1 MSELTALFRKRI
13 GLSGD
18 EPIAWDSLPSAL
30 AQMAIT
36 IPFENFGIIRNRIND
51 ISERNLIQKIIFNR
65 EGGLCYELN
74 PLLYLVLIDNGFDAV
89 LTRGVVYN
97 HASRT
102 YMSLGRTHVTILIA
116 HQGETYL
123 ADTGFGGN
131 LPLTPVPL
139 SGETVSS
146 LNGQFRI
153 RHRPTDHG
161 DYTFEMKLKHKD
173 TDWRIGYAFDSKRPE
188 AGLSE
193 LNEIQKIIAGHEESP
208 FNKNRL
214 ITRLTNSGNVT
225 LTDQTFTEWRDGHV
239 TKEEMNRETFS
250 ERLYRFFEMEDSKV
264 L

>member
-13 GLSGD
+13 GVSGD
-18 EPIAWDSLPSAL
+18 EPITWDSLPDVL
-30 AQMAIT
+30 DQMAKT
-36 IPFENFGIIRNRIND
+36 IPFENFRIIHNRIND
-51 ISERNLIQKIIFNR
+51 INERNLIQKIMFNR

-74 PLLYLVLIDNGFDAV
+74 SLLYLVMIENGLDAV

-97 HASRT
+97 HASRQ
-102 YMSLGRTHVTILIA
+102 YMSLGRTHVTILIN
-116 HQGETYL
+116 HQGETHL

-146 LNGQFRI
+146 RNGQFRV
-153 RHRPTDHG
+153 RHRLTEHG

-173 TDWRIGYAFDSKRPE
+173 TDWRIGYAFDSKRP
-188 AGLSE
+188 ASGLSE
-193 LNEIQKIIAGHEESP
+193 LNEIQTIIAGHEESP

-214 ITRLTNSGNVT
+214 ITRLTDSGNVT

-239 TKEEMNRETFS
+239 TKEEMNREKFS
-250 ERLYRFFEMEDSKV
+250 ERLKQFFEIID
-264 L
+264 